1 MPTDYSLLISQI
13 NDMSS
18 EPDAPRRPI
27 SREQR
32 APVRQTMSEA
42 VESWEWEV
50 FLVAWDALNNA
61 VRPPVAL
68 SICWPSM
75 ELLVHQLRD
84 SQIDD
89 EYRERVKKAVR
100 DFTENAIKH
109 LWKDGRGSGEAT
121 MGEQYRL
128 IARCIYVCEEEGTE
142 LFRKSLI
149 PRMCSFQE
157 IGKKKAIPAMLDA
170 VASEWL
176 TPALEFS
183 QAEADRIQQQI
194 IEGIDELVKASTFR
208 SPITGLNVSLL
219 KNITFAS
226 NLILACRRHRCKD
239 IGSLILSKIRD
250 EPEIDVRTN
259 ALTWLVPF
267 AEAVGTD
274 DDNFWFEPL
283 LDFWIERMAD
293 FIAKL
298 GPIQEVLGAG
308 TDFGDGSIES
318 RKEICFRLEAAGV
331 PLEHL
336 KGAKHWLYR
345 RAGVLFLVQAVPSD
359 PLRRELLGDFWPLF
373 APYLAVGDAIAR
385 AP

>member
-1 MPTDYSLLISQI
+1 
-13 NDMSS
+13 MSR
-18 EPDAPRRPI
+18 EPDAPRRRI
-27 SREQR
+27 SHEQR

-61 VRPPVAL
+61 VRPPVVL
-68 SICWPSM
+68 SICWSSM
-75 ELLVHQLRD
+75 ELLVNQLRD
-84 SQIDD
+84 GQIDNG
-89 EYRERVKKAVR
+89 YKERVKKAVR

-128 IARCIYVCEEEGTE
+128 IARCIYVCEEEGTK
-142 LFRKSLI
+142 LFRK
-149 PRMCSFQE
+149 RMCSFQE

-176 TPALEFS
+176 TPALESS

-208 SPITGLNVSLL
+208 NPITGLNVSLL

-250 EPEIDVRTN
+250 ESAIDVKTN
-259 ALTWLVPF
+259 AFTWLIPF
-267 AEAVGTD
+267 AEAVGTA

-283 LDFWIERMAD
+283 LDFWIERTAD
-293 FIAKL
+293 FAEKL
-298 GPIQEVLGAG
+298 GPVPQALWACE
-308 TDFGDGSIES
+308 DFGDGSIES
-318 RKEICFRLEAAGV
+318 RKEICFVLEAAGV
-331 PLEHL
+331 PLVDL
-336 KGAKHWLYR
+336 KAAKHWLYR
-345 RAGVLFLVQAVPSD
+345 RAGVLFLTQAVPSD
-359 PLRRELLGDFWPLF
+359 PLRRELLGDLWPLL